1 MPSLQ
6 ILLAISLFSQ
16 QARADDEV
24 VADASLPEPLPG
36 LILELDHPLF
46 ERREQA
52 VKSLLERGFMAI
64 PALAAAAEKGS
75 PEASVRAFDVLQKL
89 YSGDDAAAFETIE
102 QVYQRLKS
110 SDQLVVASRAERAF
124 DTGSETRQ
132 KRAIEQF
139 EKLGGIVHF
148 SEKSVSD
155 RQPLGRPTI
164 DYVMLGRDWTGGEE
178 GLRLLG
184 RIEDMRTS
192 VTQLYIIRG
201 INISE
206 ETKLD
211 LLAELPFLKIE
222 HRGPARLG
230 IRGSHLNDGC
240 IVIGIDPGS
249 AAELAGLK
257 IRDEVIEIDG
267 RAVDSF
273 ENLIEII
280 GEKEPGEQV
289 PIVFR
294 RGEEIHK
301 VDAKLSAWTR
311 PTQPN
316 VPAPQP

>member
-1 MPSLQ
+1 MHFLR
-6 ILLAISLFSQ
+6 ILLVLTLSCQLV
-16 QARADDEV
+16 RAAQED
-24 VADASLPEPLPG
+24 VADATVPEHVQSL
-36 LILELDHPLF
+36 IAELDHPQF
-46 ERREQA
+46 QRRELA
-52 VKSLLERGFMAI
+52 AKSLTGQGVVVI
-64 PALAAAAEKGS
+64 PGLARAAESGS

-89 YSGDDAAAFETIE
+89 YNGEDEATFEAVE
-102 QVYQRLKS
+102 QVFQRLKV
-110 SDQLVVASRAERAF
+110 DEHLAVASRAERAF

-132 KRAIEQF
+132 KRAIAKF

-148 SEKSVSD
+148 SERPSSE
-155 RQPLGRPTI
+155 RLALGRPTI
-164 DYVMLGRDWTGGEE
+164 EYVMLGRDWTGGEE

-184 RIEDMRTS
+184 RIEDLRTS
-192 VTQLYIIRG
+192 ITQLYIIRG

-249 AAELAGLK
+249 AAELAGMK
-257 IRDEVIEIDG
+257 IRDEVIEIDD
-267 RAVDSF
+267 RPVESF
-273 ENLIEII
+273 EDLIGII

-294 RGEEIHK
+294 RGEETRR
-301 VDAKLSAWTR
+301 VVAKLSGWTR
-311 PTQPN
+311 PARPNAPLQQP
-316 VPAPQP
+316 